1 MEELAVAEFQLN
13 KLLHQKEMLDI
24 KRYTNTGG
32 IVAVYIGMSPKKKK
46 AICRWD
52 IAASGSLPSCMR
64 SCYKALY
71 TVTNEMS
78 DMAEKEHG
86 LNPINHL
93 RKAVCNL
100 SLSQPSEK
108 EHGLNF
114 I

>member
-1 MEELAVAEFQLN
+1 
-13 KLLHQKEMLDI
+13 MLDI

-32 IVAVYIGMSPKKKK
+32 IVAVYIDMSPKIKK

-93 RKAVCNL
+93 RKAVCYLSLSHTHKFINL
-100 SLSQPSEK
+100 SLFFF
-108 EHGLNF
+108 L
-114 I
+114 